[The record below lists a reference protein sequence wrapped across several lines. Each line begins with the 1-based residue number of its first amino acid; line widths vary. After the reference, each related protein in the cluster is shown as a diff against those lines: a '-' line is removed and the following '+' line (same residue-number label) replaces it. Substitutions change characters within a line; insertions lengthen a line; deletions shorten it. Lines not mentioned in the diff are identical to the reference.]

1 MPEENVRRI
10 VPARDGG
17 WRVTAPAGQRA
28 SAWCASQAEA
38 QMRARQ
44 ILRNTG
50 GGELLVVDESGAVLA
65 SEAVGAPPPPIAGAR
80 HKLVRE
86 ARSGYGRT
94 SC

>member
-1 MPEENVRRI
+1 MQENIRTI
-10 VPARDGG
+10 VPAAQGG
-17 WRVTAPAGQRA
+17 WNVTTPHALRA

-38 QMRARQ
+38 EMRARQ

-50 GGELLVVDESGAVLA
+50 GGELLLLDAHGDVVA
-65 SEAVGAPPPPIAGAR
+65 SEPVPPPERVPVNGR
-80 HKLVRE
+80 NRLVRH